1 MHNPTLIPALLRD
14 TSVKKG
20 LIYRELRK
28 ALPCRIGIEFEMG
41 ANFRSGFQ
49 KKYNPKATD
58 EDIAKFYGVKE
69 VRCDDI
75 HLTLEQALRR
85 QRRILREMEDARQ
98 DINRDEPAGDADKI
112 IESRV
117 SIKDFSQLA
126 GLYKFMQD
134 LPEFC
139 AMHEGGGIH
148 IHIDMSMFPIA
159 HENKENEVYKWITH
173 RLDEVGSLFPK
184 YKGTYNDKRVGIRS
198 KSTWVNISGKKTLE
212 FRTPPLTFDYNT
224 LMTWIVGIVKFRNKL
239 IHECKLKQNW
249 GKPSADD
256 KKVEGHWVEIPMDG
270 LEMDSVSDLRSRV
283 SALEEYINHN
293 INNNTSYY
301 TVSYN
306 GTHA

>member
-1 MHNPTLIPALLRD
+1 
-14 TSVKKG
+14 
-20 LIYRELRK
+20 
-28 ALPCRIGIEFEMG
+28 MG

-58 EDIAKFYGVKE
+58 EDIAKFYGVQE
-69 VRCDDI
+69 VRCDDV
-75 HLTLEQALRR
+75 HLTLDQALRR

-159 HENKENEVYKWITH
+159 YETKEKEVHKWITH

-184 YKGTYNDKRVGIRS
+184 YKGTYNGKRVGIRS

-212 FRTPPLTFDYNT
+212 FRTPPLTFDYYT
-224 LMTWIVGIVKFRNKL
+224 LMTWIVGIVKFRNRL
-239 IHECKLKQNW
+239 IHECRLKQKW
-249 GKPSADD
+249 DKASLKKKLDD
-256 KKVEGHWVEIPMDG
+256 EHWVEIPMDG
-270 LEMDSVSDLRSRV
+270 LEMDNVSDLRSRV

-301 TVSYN
+301 TVSYGN
-306 GTHA
+306 THT